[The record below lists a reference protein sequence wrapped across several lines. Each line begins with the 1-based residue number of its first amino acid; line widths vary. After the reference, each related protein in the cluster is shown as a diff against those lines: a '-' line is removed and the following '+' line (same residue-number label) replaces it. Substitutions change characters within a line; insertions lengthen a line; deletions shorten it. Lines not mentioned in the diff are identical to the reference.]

1 MTRFAQLRFCKK
13 MIVYK
18 FSYGVVYQGKL
29 LLHSKD
35 RAIGISIS
43 SDFQQN
49 HLENQH

>member
-35 RAIGISIS
+35 RAISIS